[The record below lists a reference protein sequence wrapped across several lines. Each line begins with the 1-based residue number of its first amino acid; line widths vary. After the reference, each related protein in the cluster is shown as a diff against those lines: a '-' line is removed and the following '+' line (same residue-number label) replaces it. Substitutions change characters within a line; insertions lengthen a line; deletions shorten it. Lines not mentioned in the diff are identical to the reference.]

1 MLKLVDSQPIRIR
14 FENVSFRYPG
24 ASENIINNLNVE
36 IERGEKIALIG
47 ENGAGKSTL
56 IKLLCG
62 IYKPTEGNIY
72 VNDISL
78 NDYSTESIATL
89 YSVVF
94 QQFVVLPFSIAQNVS
109 MSEIENT
116 DVEKVKDCMT
126 TVGLESLTEDLDAML
141 IKEASENGLNLSGG
155 QIQRLLIARAAYK
168 DSSCYLLDEPTSA
181 LDPVIESEIYQKYNE
196 ITKGKTV
203 VFVSHRLA
211 STRFCDRI
219 LYLKNGQIVEQG
231 SHEDLLELNG
241 EYTKMYQTQAQYY
254 K

>member
-1 MLKLVDSQPIRIR
+1 
-14 FENVSFRYPG
+14 
-24 ASENIINNLNVE
+24 
-36 IERGEKIALIG
+36 
-47 ENGAGKSTL
+47 
-56 IKLLCG
+56 
-62 IYKPTEGNIY
+62 
-72 VNDISL
+72 
-78 NDYSTESIATL
+78 
-89 YSVVF
+89 
-94 QQFVVLPFSIAQNVS
+94 
-109 MSEIENT
+109 
-116 DVEKVKDCMT
+116 
-126 TVGLESLTEDLDAML
+126 
-141 IKEASENGLNLSGG
+141 
-155 QIQRLLIARAAYK
+155 
-168 DSSCYLLDEPTSA
+168 LLDEPTSA

>member
-1 MLKLVDSQPIRIR
+1 
-14 FENVSFRYPG
+14 
-24 ASENIINNLNVE
+24 
-36 IERGEKIALIG
+36 
-47 ENGAGKSTL
+47 
-56 IKLLCG
+56 
-62 IYKPTEGNIY
+62 
-72 VNDISL
+72 
-78 NDYSTESIATL
+78 
-89 YSVVF
+89 
-94 QQFVVLPFSIAQNVS
+94 
-109 MSEIENT
+109 
-116 DVEKVKDCMT
+116 
-126 TVGLESLTEDLDAML
+126 ML